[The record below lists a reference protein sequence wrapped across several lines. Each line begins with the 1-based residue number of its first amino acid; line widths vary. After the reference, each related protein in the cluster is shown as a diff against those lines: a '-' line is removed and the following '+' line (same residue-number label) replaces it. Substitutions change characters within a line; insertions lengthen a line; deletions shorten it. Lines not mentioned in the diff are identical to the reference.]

1 MLEKNL
7 NRESTSKQ
15 STTQPHNGEKL
26 SGTVDKILFQNAE
39 NGYAVFSLLTRNS
52 VTVTVTGYIPSI
64 ALGQEVHLH
73 GTWTFHKKFGRQF
86 TAQECMSVLPTTLN
100 GLKKYLGSGLIKG
113 IGPVYAEKLVA
124 YFKEQ
129 ILDIIEHEPARL
141 KEVGGIG
148 EKRIEKIIEAWKEQK
163 GVAHLMVFLQDK
175 GISPA
180 FASKIYKQ
188 YKHEAQAL
196 ITENPYRLA
205 DDIWGIGFKTA
216 DEIAQK
222 LGFKQDAPQR
232 LAAGV
237 LFALTTASQ
246 AGHLYQELESLRT
259 KTIEL
264 LALTAEQ
271 IPLIKQALH
280 TLYNNNKIII
290 IKEPL
295 RQAQGDRDVHYIGL
309 ISHYYTELGVSNTLK
324 ALQNYTSPLVFDI
337 GELYT
342 FLRTETTDIALNED
356 QQKGILACFQNKAT
370 IITGGPGT
378 GKTTLIKKLL
388 TLLES
393 NNVRYK
399 LAAPTGRAAKRI
411 MEGTGRHALT
421 IHRLLEFDISTMRF
435 VHNEKNALPLDF
447 LIIDEASMIDIFLA
461 HAILKALPLGAH
473 VIFIGDIDQLPSVG
487 AGNFLH
493 DCIASDTIPYTR
505 LTHIFRQAHDS
516 LIITNAHR
524 INRGEFP
531 VSFLPNAKPDFK
543 YIKEDE
549 PENIETHLK
558 KILFAD
564 LQKHHINPQDAIVL
578 VPMNRGIV
586 GTYNLNHILQNL
598 LNPEPKDQ
606 VMYSGT
612 TFKVADKVM
621 QIRNNYD
628 KIVFNGD
635 IGTIDSIDLAA
646 KELIVNFGDRMI
658 SYEFDELNEIVLA
671 YAISIHKSQGS
682 EYPAVII
689 PLFVQHFTLLQR
701 NLVYTAVT
709 RAKKMCYM
717 IGQTRAVAMAIKKH
731 QETKRITFLRALLA
745 EEPLTITQQ

>member
-7 NRESTSKQ
+7 NLESSQKRSITS
-15 STTQPHNGEKL
+15 SDIPLERL

-39 NGYAVFSLLTRNS
+39 NGYAVFSI
-52 VTVTVTGYIPSI
+52 VTKNKVAITITGYTPAI
-64 ALGQEVHLH
+64 ALGQEVHLQ

-86 TAQECMSVLPTTLN
+86 TAQECATVLPTTVH

-113 IGPVYAEKLVA
+113 IGPVYAEKLVN

-129 ILDIIEHEPARL
+129 ILDIIEHTPERL
-141 KEVGGIG
+141 KEVPGIG
-148 EKRIEKIIEAWKEQK
+148 EKRIEKIVATWHEQK
-163 GVAHLMVFLQDK
+163 GIAHLMVFLQDK
-175 GISPA
+175 GISPT
-180 FASKIYKQ
+180 FASKIFKQ
-188 YKHEAQAL
+188 YKQEAHAI

-205 DDIWGIGFKTA
+205 DDIWGISFKTA
-216 DEIAQK
+216 DQIAQK
-222 LGFKQDAPQR
+222 LGFSTYAPQR
-232 LAAGV
+232 IAAGV
-237 LFALTTASQ
+237 LFALTTATQ
-246 AGHLYQELESLRT
+246 NGHLYQELEALRT
-259 KTIEL
+259 KTAEL
-264 LALTAEQ
+264 LELTPEQ
-271 IPLIKQALH
+271 VPLIKQALH

-290 IKEPL
+290 IKESE
-295 RQAQGDRDVHYIGL
+295 ASTTHFIGL
-309 ISHYYTELGVSNTLK
+309 IAHYYAERGVASKLQ
-324 ALQNYTSPLVFDI
+324 ALQRYQSPLVFDV

-356 QQKGILACFQNKAT
+356 QQKGVLACFQNKAS

-388 TLLES
+388 SLLES

-421 IHRLLEFDISTMRF
+421 IHRLLEFDVSTMRF
-435 VHNEKNALPLDF
+435 THNEKNALSLDV

-461 HAILKALPLGAH
+461 HAILKAMPLNAH
-473 VIFIGDIDQLPSVG
+473 IVFIGDIDQLPSVG
-487 AGNFLH
+487 PGNFLH
-493 DCIASDTIPYTR
+493 DCIASEKIPYTR
-505 LTHIFRQAHDS
+505 LTQIFRQAHDS
-516 LIITNAHR
+516 LITTNAHR
-524 INRGEFP
+524 INNGEFP

-549 PENIETHLK
+549 PENIELHLK

-564 LQKHHINPQDAIVL
+564 LQKQHISPQDTTVL
-578 VPMNRGIV
+578 VPMNRGTV
-586 GTYNLNHILQNL
+586 GTQNLNHILQNL
-598 LNPEPKDQ
+598 LNPGEKDQ
-606 VMYSGT
+606 VMYAGV
-612 TFKVADKVM
+612 TFKVGDKVM

-635 IGTIDSIDLAA
+635 IGIVDAVNLSA
-646 KELIVNFGDRMI
+646 KELVVNYSDRMI
-658 SYEFDELNEIVLA
+658 AYEFDELNEIVLA

-689 PLFVQHFTLLQR
+689 PIFVQHFTLLQR
-701 NLVYTAVT
+701 NLIYTAVT

-717 IGQTRAVAMAIKKH
+717 IGQTRAIAMAIKKH
-731 QETKRITFLRALLA
+731 QEIKRITFLRGLLA
-745 EEPLTITQQ
+745 EEPLIITQQ